1 MGYGPQQIKE
11 LENTVNCSNAD
22 IVVIGT
28 PIDLSKIIK
37 INKPFVEVT
46 YELQEIGKPNL
57 EDVIV
62 EFCQKKFIKN
72 I

>member
-1 MGYGPQQIKE
+1 MLILIKE

-37 INKPFVEVT
+37 INKPFLEVT
-46 YELQEIGKPNL
+46 YELQEIGSPNL

-62 EFCQKKFIKN
+62 EFCQKKFIK
-72 I
+72 II